1 LALPVASGQGE
12 PRPYRDTMS
21 RFLFGR
27 LIQACGVLFV
37 VSVITFVLIHAAPGG
52 PAILLQPDLT
62 REQMRELRS
71 ELGLEDP
78 LPVQYGRWLGNLA
91 QGRLGRSLSQGLPVT
106 TLIGDRLPATLILS
120 GAALLLTLVLGI
132 PLGVLSAVKRN
143 GLLDYLV
150 TGLAFLGMSVPVFW
164 FGIILIIIFS
174 VELGLLPSAGMYTL
188 GEPFSLADRLR
199 YLIMPTA
206 VLAIANLAQITRYTS
221 SSMLGTLAEDYVRT
235 ARAKGLAERAVLLRH
250 ALRAALVPV
259 VTVVGLLLP
268 RLVAGAAI
276 TEAIFA
282 WPGMGR
288 LAVDAAVQR
297 DYPLIMGITLMISAI
312 VVLSN
317 LVVDV
322 IYGWIDPRIRVLSA
336 ES

>member
-1 LALPVASGQGE
+1 M
-12 PRPYRDTMS
+12 T
-21 RFLFGR
+21 RFLLGR

-62 REQMRELRS
+62 REQMRELRA

-78 LPVQYGRWLGNLA
+78 LPVQYGRWLENLA

-106 TLIGDRLPATLILS
+106 TLIADRLPATLILS

-164 FGIILIIIFS
+164 FGIILIIVFS

-188 GEPFSLADRLR
+188 GEPFSVADRLR

-206 VLAIANLAQITRYTS
+206 VLAIATLAQITRYTS
-221 SSMLGTLAEDYVRT
+221 SSVLGTLAEDYVRT
-235 ARAKGLAERAVLLRH
+235 ARAKGLADRAVLLRH
-250 ALRAALVPV
+250 ALRAALVPI

-317 LVVDV
+317 LVVDL
-322 IYGWIDPRIRVLSA
+322 IYGWIDPRIRVMSD
-336 ES
+336 E

>member
-1 LALPVASGQGE
+1 
-12 PRPYRDTMS
+12 MS
-21 RFLFGR
+21 RFLLGR
-27 LIQACGVLFV
+27 LIHACGVLFV

-62 REQMRELRS
+62 REQMRELRA

-91 QGRLGRSLSQGLPVT
+91 QGKLGRSLSQGLPVT

-120 GAALLLTLVLGI
+120 GAALLLTLALGI

-143 GLLDYLV
+143 GPADYLV

-164 FGIILIIIFS
+164 FGIILIIVFS

-188 GEPFSLADRLR
+188 GEPFSAADRLR

-235 ARAKGLAERAVLLRH
+235 ARAKGLAERAVLVRH
-250 ALRAALVPV
+250 VLRAALVPV

-322 IYGWIDPRIRVLSA
+322 IYGWIDPRIRVS
-336 ES
+336 E

>member
-1 LALPVASGQGE
+1 M
-12 PRPYRDTMS
+12 T
-21 RFLFGR
+21 RFLLGR

-62 REQMRELRS
+62 REQMRELRA

-106 TLIGDRLPATLILS
+106 TLIADRLPATLILS

-143 GLLDYLV
+143 GLVDYLV

-164 FGIILIIIFS
+164 FGIILIIVFS
-174 VELGLLPSAGMYTL
+174 VQLGLLPSAGMYTL
-188 GEPFSLADRLR
+188 GEPFSVADRLR

-221 SSMLGTLAEDYVRT
+221 SSVLGTLAEDYVRT

-322 IYGWIDPRIRVLSA
+322 IYGWIDPRIRVMSD
-336 ES
+336 E